1 MLGCR
6 WLISAPLAGKCSP
19 RQLVSHETAM
29 GSLVVAV
36 AFAAPV
42 GAFNPVGN
50 AGAVGAGDRFLRL
63 LKEVMPGYSANSSA
77 IAGWPEG
84 PHGPYTLEGGWPIYS
99 ETSAYCVVMWLSG
112 KAVADPGTLVVEM
125 GTLLGHSSRCL
136 ASGLE
141 LRQDVAKLRKAAAE
155 SLYLAF
161 DFFRS
166 VPSPAKKLFRD
177 AEAARVK
184 LWLPYWLHKPRHP
197 VLAAVQ
203 HASGASSRGY
213 QDSVWGALMVDP
225 VYHGPHRAVPG
236 DIGKLA
242 LVTLATFAPE
252 VPIEVFSIDSAKS
265 HDQFINQAASVW
277 PRLRVGSVIHLLDV
291 SSPPTTRVLGKHT
304 SHPRPRATGSLSS
317 TSSTSSSPSSSCPA
331 TSRSPMPLSSLR
343 VGVSWCAGR
352 RSTGR
357 ACAAS
362 HSPPAQRRNGQPSH
376 LRSTRSS
383 SAKRRASV
391 HHPPPSQTCNGG

>member
-1 MLGCR
+1 M
-6 WLISAPLAGKCSP
+6 
-19 RQLVSHETAM
+19 
-29 GSLVVAV
+29 
-36 AFAAPV
+36 
-42 GAFNPVGN
+42 AFNPVGS

-63 LKEVMPGYSANSSA
+63 LKEVMPGYSSNSSA
-77 IAGWPEG
+77 IAGWPVG
-84 PHGPYTLEGGWPIYS
+84 PHGPYTIEGGWPIYS

-112 KAVADPGTLVVEM
+112 KAVAGPGTLVVEM

-141 LRQDVAKLRKAAAE
+141 LRQDVAQLRKAAAE

-177 AEAARVK
+177 AEAARAS
-184 LWLPYWLHKPRHP
+184 LWLPFWLNKPHHP

-213 QDSVWGALMVDP
+213 DKRVWGALMVDP

-236 DIGKLA
+236 DIGKVA
-242 LVTLATFAPE
+242 PATLATFAPE

-291 SSPPTTRVLGKHT
+291 SALPP
-304 SHPRPRATGSLSS
+304 PRPYLRTLQAHLPPAPPPRHRQFVKHQLHFFIAEFVLPGHVEVAYASFF
-317 TSSTSSSPSSSCPA
+317 SSCWSFVVRKAPLDWA
-331 TSRSPMPLSSLR
+331 RVRRFSFASRTAAQWAAVASEIDAIILR
-343 VGVSWCAGR
+343 Q
-352 RSTGR
+352 
-357 ACAAS
+357 AANF
-362 HSPPAQRRNGQPSH
+362 R
-376 LRSTRSS
+376 
-383 SAKRRASV
+383 
-391 HHPPPSQTCNGG
+391 PPPSALADLQRRVRNQHRIKLGAAALGRMKNTKRGASKTFTHSQV

>member
-1 MLGCR
+1 M
-6 WLISAPLAGKCSP
+6 
-19 RQLVSHETAM
+19 ETF
-29 GSLVVAV
+29 VVAF
-36 AFAAPV
+36 AFAAPM
-42 GAFNPVGN
+42 AFNPVGS
-50 AGAVGAGDRFLRL
+50 AGAVGAGDHFLRL
-63 LKEVMPGYSANSSA
+63 LKEVMPGYSSNSSA
-77 IAGWPEG
+77 IAGWPAG
-84 PHGPYTLEGGWPIYS
+84 PHGPYTIEGGWPIYS

-112 KAVADPGTLVVEM
+112 KAVAGPGTLVVEM

-141 LRQDVAKLRKAAAE
+141 LRQDVAQLRKAAAE

-177 AEAARVK
+177 AEAARAS
-184 LWLPYWLHKPRHP
+184 LWLPFWLNKPHHP

-203 HASGASSRGY
+203 HASGASSLRY
-213 QDSVWGALMVDP
+213 EKRVWGALMVDP

-236 DIGKLA
+236 DIGKVA
-242 LVTLATFAPE
+242 PAILATFAPE

-265 HDQFINQAASVW
+265 HSQFINQAASVW

-291 SSPPTTRVLGKHT
+291 SAPTCVLCKHT
-304 SHPRPRATGSLSS
+304 SHPRPLRATGSLSS
-317 TSSTSSSPSSSCPA
+317 TSSTSSSPSSSFLA
-331 TSRSPMPLSSLR
+331 TWRSPMPPSSLR
-343 VGVSWCAGR
+343 VGVSWCARR

-362 HSPPAQRRNGQPSH
+362 HSPPARPRNGQPSR

-383 SAKRRASV
+383 SAKPRPSV

>member
-1 MLGCR
+1 M
-6 WLISAPLAGKCSP
+6 
-19 RQLVSHETAM
+19 ETF
-29 GSLVVAV
+29 VVAF
-36 AFAAPV
+36 AFAAPM
-42 GAFNPVGN
+42 AFNPVGS
-50 AGAVGAGDRFLRL
+50 AGAVGAGDHFLRL
-63 LKEVMPGYSANSSA
+63 LKEVMPGYSSNSSA
-77 IAGWPEG
+77 IAGWPAG
-84 PHGPYTLEGGWPIYS
+84 PHGPYTIEGGWPIYS

-112 KAVADPGTLVVEM
+112 KAVAGPGTLVVEM

-141 LRQDVAKLRKAAAE
+141 LRQGVAQLRKAAAE

-177 AEAARVK
+177 AEAARAS
-184 LWLPYWLHKPRHP
+184 LWLPFWLNKPHHP

-213 QDSVWGALMVDP
+213 ENSVWGALMVDP

-236 DIGKLA
+236 DIGKVA
-242 LVTLATFAPE
+242 PATLATFAPE

-265 HDQFINQAASVW
+265 HGQFINQAASVW

-291 SSPPTTRVLGKHT
+291 SAPTCVLCKPP
-304 SHPRPRATGSLSS
+304 SHPRPLRATGSLSS
-317 TSSTSSSPSSSCPA
+317 TSSTSSSPSSSFPA
-331 TSRSPMPLSSLR
+331 TWRSPMPPSSLR

-357 ACAAS
+357 VCAAS
-362 HSPPAQRRNGQPSH
+362 HSPPARQRNGQPSH

-383 SAKRRASV
+383 SAKRRTSV

>member
-1 MLGCR
+1 M
-6 WLISAPLAGKCSP
+6 
-19 RQLVSHETAM
+19 ET
-29 GSLVVAV
+29 LVVAF
-36 AFAAPV
+36 AFAAPM
-42 GAFNPVGN
+42 AFNPVGS
-50 AGAVGAGDRFLRL
+50 AGAVGAGDHFLRL
-63 LKEVMPGYSANSSA
+63 LKEVMPGYSSNSSA
-77 IAGWPEG
+77 ITGWPAG
-84 PHGPYTLEGGWPIYS
+84 PHGPYTIEGGWPIYS

-112 KAVADPGTLVVEM
+112 KAVAGPGTLVVEM

-141 LRQDVAKLRKAAAE
+141 LRQDVAQLRKAAAE

-177 AEAARVK
+177 AEAARAS
-184 LWLPYWLHKPRHP
+184 LWLPFWLNKPHHP

-213 QDSVWGALMVDP
+213 DKRVWGALMVDP

-236 DIGKLA
+236 DIGKVA
-242 LVTLATFAPE
+242 PATLATFAPE

-291 SSPPTTRVLGKHT
+291 SAPPTTSAVHLRTVQAHLPRAPPTAPPAVCQAPAPLLYRRVRP
-304 SHPRPRATGSLSS
+304 SRPRG
-317 TSSTSSSPSSSCPA
+317 
-331 TSRSPMPLSSLR
+331 
-343 VGVSWCAGR
+343 GR
-352 RSTGR
+352 LCLLLLFVLEFRGAQGAAR
-357 ACAAS
+357 LGACAPLLIRLPHGSAMGS
-362 HSPPAQRRNGQPSH
+362 RRI
-376 LRSTRSS
+376 
-383 SAKRRASV
+383 
-391 HHPPPSQTCNGG
+391 

>member
-1 MLGCR
+1 MD
-6 WLISAPLAGKCSP
+6 
-19 RQLVSHETAM
+19 AM
-29 GSLVVAV
+29 QNLVVAL
-36 AFAAPV
+36 AFGPMGV
-42 GAFNPVGN
+42 FNPVGN

-63 LKEVMPGYSANSSA
+63 LKEVMPGYSFNSST
-77 IAGWPEG
+77 IAGWTHG

-177 AEAARVK
+177 AEAARANR
-184 LWLPYWLHKPRHP
+184 WLPSWLSKPRHP

-203 HASGASSRGY
+203 HTSRASSRGY
-213 QDSVWGALMVDP
+213 QNSIWGTLMVDP

-242 LVTLATFAPE
+242 PATLATFAPE

-291 SSPPTTRVLGKHT
+291 SAPPTTSAVLPT
-304 SHPRPRATGSLSS
+304 LQPHPRPLRATGSLSS
-317 TSSTSSSPSSSCPA
+317 TSSTSSLPSSSCPA
-331 TSRSPMPLSSLR
+331 TSRSPMPLSSLH

-362 HSPPAQRRNGQPSH
+362 HSPPARRSNGEPSH
-376 LRSTRSS
+376 LRLTR
-383 SAKRRASV
+383 
-391 HHPPPSQTCNGG
+391 